1 MEHGTWNYGTWN
13 MAKLELASSVQFYTY
28 NSVKL
33 VKVNP
38 KTMNNIP
45 QKNMEHGT
53 WYYGTWNMELL
64 WGSKIGYDGPIF
76 IIPIALA
83 LFDDL
88 F

>member
-1 MEHGTWNYGTWN
+1 
-13 MAKLELASSVQFYTY
+13 
-28 NSVKL
+28 
-33 VKVNP
+33 
-38 KTMNNIP
+38 
-45 QKNMEHGT
+45 MEHGT

-83 LFDDL
+83 LFDDS